1 MHMEVKMIKDRLD
14 SKDYDFLRTTEG
26 LKDNIILLTTG
37 GSVTYGTNTPESDL
51 DIKGIALN
59 LRKELLTMK
68 YREKPYEDMKR
79 IRLSI
84 LHNK

>member
-1 MHMEVKMIKDRLD
+1 MIKDRLD

-37 GSVTYGTNTPESDL
+37 GSVAYGTNTPESDL

-68 YREKPYEDMKR
+68 YREKP
-79 IRLSI
+79 
-84 LHNK
+84 